1 MSFDKRW
8 EKNADP
14 TAYEKVKEVI
24 RPSEPLKS
32 RLVDSVKQIEQENQ
46 RLTLAAQRF
55 QERDK
60 MIFNKV
66 VEAYTSHDTA
76 RAKIYANE
84 LAEVRKMQRM
94 IFSAKLALEQISLR
108 MRTVTELGDV
118 AATLM
123 PVVSVLGELRGGIA
137 SINPETE
144 RGLSDIGE
152 LINGMFV
159 DSGALTET
167 SISFDSVSSDSAN
180 ILSEAQAVTE
190 ARMGDTFPE
199 LPKGEMDQ
207 LSGGEEDRK

>member
-8 EKNADP
+8 EKNTDP
-14 TAYEKVKEVI
+14 TAYEKVKEAI

-32 RLVDSVKQIEQENQ
+32 RLMDSVKQIEQENQ
-46 RLTLAAQRF
+46 RLTLASQRF

-66 VEAYTSHDTA
+66 VEAYTSHDSA

-84 LAEVRKMQRM
+84 LVEVRKMQKM

-123 PVVSVLGELRGGIA
+123 PVVSVIGELRQGIA

-167 SISFDSVSSDSAN
+167 SISFDSMSSDSAN
-180 ILSEAQAVTE
+180 ILSEAQAITE
-190 ARMGDTFPE
+190 ARMGSTFPE
-199 LPKGEMDQ
+199 LPKGKIDQ
-207 LSGGEEDRK
+207 LSGSEEDRK

>member
-8 EKNADP
+8 EKNTDP
-14 TAYEKVKEVI
+14 TAYEKVKEAI

-32 RLVDSVKQIEQENQ
+32 RLMDSVKQIEQENQ
-46 RLTLAAQRF
+46 RLTLASQRF
-55 QERDK
+55 AERDK

-84 LAEVRKMQRM
+84 LAEVRKMQKM

-123 PVVSVLGELRGGIA
+123 PVVSVIGELKQGIA

-144 RGLSDIGE
+144 RGLNDIGE

-167 SISFDSVSSDSAN
+167 SISWKSV
-180 ILSEAQAVTE
+180 V
-190 ARMGDTFPE
+190 
-199 LPKGEMDQ
+199 
-207 LSGGEEDRK
+207 

>member
-8 EKNADP
+8 EKNSDP
-14 TAYEKVKEVI
+14 TAYDKVREAI

-32 RLVDSVKQIEQENQ
+32 RLTDSVKQIEQENQ
-46 RLTLAAQRF
+46 RLTLASQRF
-55 QERDK
+55 AERDK

-66 VEAYTSHDTA
+66 VEAYTNHDTA

-84 LAEVRKMQRM
+84 LAEVRKMQKM

-123 PVVSVLGELRGGIA
+123 PVVSALGELRSGIA
-137 SINPETE
+137 SINPQTE
-144 RGLSDIGE
+144 KGLNEMGE

-159 DSGALTET
+159 DSGALAE
-167 SISFDSVSSDSAN
+167 SNISFESVSEDSTS

-190 ARMGDTFPE
+190 ARIGSTFPE
-199 LPKGEMDQ
+199 LPKGRADP
-207 LSGGEEDRK
+207 LSGEQGDPK

>member
-8 EKNADP
+8 EKNSDP
-14 TAYEKVKEVI
+14 TAYEKVREAI

-32 RLVDSVKQIEQENQ
+32 RLTDSVKQLEQENQ

-66 VEAYTSHDTA
+66 VEAYTNHDSA
-76 RAKIYANE
+76 RAHIYANE
-84 LAEVRKMQRM
+84 LAEVRKMQKM

-123 PVVSVLGELRGGIA
+123 PVVSVIGELKSGIA
-137 SINPETE
+137 AINPQTE
-144 RGLSDIGE
+144 KGLNDIGE

-167 SISFDSVSSDSAN
+167 NISFESVSEDSTS

-190 ARMGDTFPE
+190 ARMGSTFPE
-199 LPKGEMDQ
+199 LPKGRANP
-207 LSGGEEDRK
+207 LSGEQGDRK

>member
-55 QERDK
+55 QERDR

-84 LAEVRKMQRM
+84 LAEVRKMQGM
-94 IFSAKLALEQISLR
+94 ILSAKLALEQISLR
-108 MRTVTELGDV
+108 MGTVTELGDV

-159 DSGALTET
+159 DSGALAET
-167 SISFDSVSSDSAN
+167 NISFVMCVFGTGSGPRFQTPAMSTSRPSCSRRMT
-180 ILSEAQAVTE
+180 LGH
-190 ARMGDTFPE
+190 ARYSF
-199 LPKGEMDQ
+199 
-207 LSGGEEDRK
+207 GGTK